1 MSDVGRAFASS
12 AEVYDRTRRQLV
24 PCFDDFYR
32 VAVELAPFPRDAV
45 LDVVDL
51 GAGTGLLSAFL
62 ADTFPRARFTLVDVS
77 DEMLAQARARFASA
91 DDRFAYVVADYA
103 TTALPRDVHL
113 VVSALSI
120 HHLSDDGKR
129 DLFAR
134 IHAALVPGGT
144 FVNADQILGATP
156 AIEARNRA
164 AWLAATRGLGV
175 PELDLAAAIERM
187 RHDRPA
193 RLRDQLRWLEEAGF
207 RDVDCAFQHY
217 GFAVFAGR
225 RADRAPRDFTPS

>member
-1 MSDVGRAFASS
+1 VSEVGRSFAAS
-12 AEVYDRTRRQLV
+12 AEVYDHTRRQLV

-32 VAVELAPFPRDAV
+32 VAVELAPFPRDTV

-51 GAGTGLLSAFL
+51 GAGTGLLSAFF
-62 ADTFPRARFTLVDVS
+62 ADAFPRARFTLVDVS
-77 DEMLAQARARFASA
+77 DEMLAQARARFAEA
-91 DDRFAYVVADYA
+91 GDRFSYVVADYG
-103 TTALPRDVHL
+103 TTALSRDVQL

-129 DLFAR
+129 ELFAR

-156 AIEARNRA
+156 EVEARNRA
-164 AWLAATRGLGV
+164 AWLAATRRLGV
-175 PELDLAAAIERM
+175 PEADLAAAIERM

-193 RLRDQLRWLEEAGF
+193 SLRDQLRWLEEAGF
-207 RDVDCAFQHY
+207 QDVDCAYQHY
-217 GFAVFAGR
+217 GFAVFGGR
-225 RADRAPRDFTPS
+225 RADRAPHDFTPT

>member
-1 MSDVGRAFASS
+1 MSDVGRSFAAS

-32 VAVELAPFPRDAV
+32 IAVELAPFPRDAA

-51 GAGTGLLSAFL
+51 GAGTGLLSAFF
-62 ADTFPRARFTLVDVS
+62 ADAFPCARFTLVDVS
-77 DEMLAQARARFASA
+77 AEMLAQAQARFADA
-91 DDRFAYVVADYA
+91 GDRFSYVVADYG
-103 TTALPRDVHL
+103 TMALPRDVHL

-156 AIEARNRA
+156 EVEAQNRA
-164 AWLAATRGLGV
+164 AWLAATRRLGV
-175 PELDLAAAIERM
+175 PEVDLTAAIERM

-193 RLRDQLRWLEEAGF
+193 TVRDQLHWLEEAGF
-207 RDVDCAFQHY
+207 RDVDCTYQWY
-217 GFAVFAGR
+217 GFAVFGGR
-225 RADRAPRDFTPS
+225 R